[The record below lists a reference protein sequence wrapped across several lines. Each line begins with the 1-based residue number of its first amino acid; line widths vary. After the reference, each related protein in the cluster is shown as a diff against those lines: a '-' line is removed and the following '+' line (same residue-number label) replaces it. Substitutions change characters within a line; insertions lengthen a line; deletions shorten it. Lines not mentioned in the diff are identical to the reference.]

1 MTLGNVG
8 KDFLPLHWLSEGWA
22 ALRDQAH
29 NALTHFKSDEE
40 ATADPSSPAV
50 QRWGLIAADII
61 DHDDRLEVRMEVPGM
76 AKEDL
81 KVEVSG
87 GQLSVTGEKRVDA
100 SRKEGDL
107 VITERAFGQFR
118 RVFPLPSAVQADAA
132 HASYTDGILA
142 IDLPKVSPSNSN
154 QVTVK

>member
-8 KDFLPLHWLSEGWA
+8 KDFLPVQWLTEGWS

-29 NALTHFKSDEE
+29 NALTHFQHDEAE
-40 ATADPSSPAV
+40 AAETPAAT
-50 QRWGLIAADII
+50 QRWGLVATDII
-61 DHDDRLEVRMEVPGM
+61 DHDDHLEVRLEVPGL

-87 GQLSVTGEKRVDA
+87 GQLSVTGEKRIDS
-100 SRKEGDL
+100 SRKDGNA

-118 RVFPLPSAVQADAA
+118 RVFPLPAEVRAEEAS
-132 HASYTDGILA
+132 ASYADGILA
-142 IDLPKVSPSNSN
+142 IDLPKQEQPGAN
-154 QVTVK
+154 QVTIK